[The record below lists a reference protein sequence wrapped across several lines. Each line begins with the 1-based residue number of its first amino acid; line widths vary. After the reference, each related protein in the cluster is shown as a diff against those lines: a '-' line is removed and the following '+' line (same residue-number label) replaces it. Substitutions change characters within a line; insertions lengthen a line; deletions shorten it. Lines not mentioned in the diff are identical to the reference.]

1 MLSHDRVPHRVE
13 LFLCHSARRHDK
25 RLAVVIVSRDQVHV
39 KMKYGLTRDLIVVL
53 KYVKTVAAELF
64 RHRHCHLS
72 GKREHFCRDAVVDL
86 VQIPVVIFWQDQ
98 CMPLCDRVQIQDHP
112 EIVILIN

>member
-1 MLSHDRVPHRVE
+1 MTNDWLSSSY
-13 LFLCHSARRHDK
+13 L
-25 RLAVVIVSRDQVHV
+25 DQVHV

-98 CMPLCDRVQIQDHP
+98 RMPFVTGFRSRITLKSSSSYNVRDGISPFAILQNIQSSS
-112 EIVILIN
+112 LIA